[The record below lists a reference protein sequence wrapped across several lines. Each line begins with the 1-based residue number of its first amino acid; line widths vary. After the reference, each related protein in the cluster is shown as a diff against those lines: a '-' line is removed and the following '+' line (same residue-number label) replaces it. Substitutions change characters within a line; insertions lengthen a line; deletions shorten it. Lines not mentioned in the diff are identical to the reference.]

1 MRRREAA
8 ICHELEHGEISR
20 GYIGEISMFFNERIF
35 NVGADT
41 SSRVARSEATGSRS
55 LCKSSYAGKQ
65 DAAKAVGN
73 KPPPMKRKNNDSR
86 GREIIG
92 ARSLRVPR
100 RRGRGEERCP
110 ARSKDLHLHP
120 APGVR
125 PDNLGADGREAE
137 EGGKE
142 ETTPFYRSFRG
153 EESQATPTHE
163 IDPMIN
169 FQSRLNYAGR
179 LSPIEEASPDS
190 ERAVCVVQ
198 KKKRKKKGK
207 RRSREDAR
215 EKERG
220 EEKRENERDR
230 ETASQSP
237 LQPSNKRLFVL
248 SRRGLCP
255 RMRTRW
261 HGDERV
267 AARGAGAARIDA
279 GHDCQ
284 DT

>member
-1 MRRREAA
+1 M
-8 ICHELEHGEISR
+8 I
-20 GYIGEISMFFNERIF
+20 
-35 NVGADT
+35 
-41 SSRVARSEATGSRS
+41 GSRS
-55 LCKSSYAGKQ
+55 LRKSSYARKQ
-65 DAAKAVGN
+65 DATKAVGN
-73 KPPPMKRKNNDSR
+73 KPLPMERKNNDSR

-92 ARSLRVPR
+92 ARIKGPSPSSGSRRSPR
-100 RRGRGEERCP
+100 Y
-110 ARSKDLHLHP
+110 
-120 APGVR
+120 PG
-125 PDNLGADGREAE
+125 
-137 EGGKE
+137 
-142 ETTPFYRSFRG
+142 SFRG

-198 KKKRKKKGK
+198 KKKKEKEKK
-207 RRSREDAR
+207 RRSHEDRERKR
-215 EKERG
+215 EER
-220 EEKRENERDR
+220 KRENERDR
-230 ETASQSP
+230 RSASQSS

-261 HGDERV
+261 CGDERV
-267 AARGAGAARIDA
+267 AARGAGVARIDA

-284 DT
+284 EHVIRWPSFHAIPQIGHPRRWET